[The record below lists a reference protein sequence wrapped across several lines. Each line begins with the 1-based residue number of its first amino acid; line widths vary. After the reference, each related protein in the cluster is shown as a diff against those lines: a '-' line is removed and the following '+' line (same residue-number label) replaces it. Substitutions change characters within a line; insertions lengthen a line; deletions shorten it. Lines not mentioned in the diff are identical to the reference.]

1 MVTHGSVTLAG
12 KVRNVTPKLP
22 RKERR
27 SPIPR
32 MRMKSIYKRRVILKR
47 EAGQV

>member
-12 KVRNVTPKLP
+12 KVRSVTPKLP

-32 MRMKSIYKRRVILKR
+32 IKVKALYRKRVVLKR
-47 EAGQV
+47 EAST

>member
-12 KVRNVTPKLP
+12 KVRSVTPKLP

-32 MRMKSIYKRRVILKR
+32 IKVKSLYRKRVVLKR
-47 EAGQV
+47 ETST